1 MAHEIGAARNL
12 RAVDADFPFVL
23 VNIRLYG
30 HLSVTVFRLGGNP
43 RGVRTDT
50 DQLLV
55 AAYPQRRARAQ
66 IKHRL
71 GTVGLSLRVFA
82 EKDIQPVGKG
92 EFLVPVISEI
102 LKRQIFYLHNP
113 RKTRR
118 KYFLFL

>member
-1 MAHEIGAARNL
+1 MKAFMIETMRTRESRIIF
-12 RAVDADFPFVL
+12 VDNPFL
-23 VNIRLYG
+23 
-30 HLSVTVFRLGGNP
+30 
-43 RGVRTDT
+43 
-50 DQLLV
+50 
-55 AAYPQRRARAQ
+55 
-66 IKHRL
+66 KE
-71 GTVGLSLRVFA
+71 GLSLRVFA